1 MEAKKK
7 SDAMEERERR
17 EKEERKLNDLKWRES
32 LKIQVD
38 EEQRELE
45 MAIDNMSIREMQF
58 NSIEVA

>member
-7 SDAMEERERR
+7 SDATEERERR